1 MGELHSTPLWASP
14 RFRLFALAFATLA
27 SAFQA
32 TGDIQAALR
41 PLSAFAHPAPVAP
54 AGALRA
60 AFLGEA
66 ARPLAL
72 LRAHCARRAAA
83 LGLALPAVA
92 WDWLAPD
99 RCPIRPA
106 PAPAQRL
113 RPPSAPARP
122 APVRGS

>member
-27 SAFQA
+27 SAFRA
-32 TGDIQAALR
+32 TGDIQAALH
-41 PLSAFAHPAPVAP
+41 PLSAFAHPGPVAP
-54 AGALRA
+54 AGAVRA
-60 AFLGEA
+60 AFLHEA

-83 LGLALPAVA
+83 LGLALPALA
-92 WDWLAPD
+92 WDWLTSD

-106 PAPAQRL
+106 FAPARRLL
-113 RPPSAPARP
+113 RPRASARP
-122 APVRGS
+122 APVRSR